1 MIDLIRPFRTS
12 VGSKFLMSLTG
23 LGLIGFVIV
32 HMIGNLLIF
41 AGRDALNSY
50 AHMLKENSEL
60 LWFARGGL
68 LTLFVV
74 HVVLGVRLTLA
85 NLAARPVKYAYEDTV
100 QASWASRHMLLTGL
114 VLLAF
119 TIYHLAH
126 FTFGWVAYGPEGV
139 NYLSMQDKL
148 HDPAHPRQDVYNMVV
163 AGFQNPIITGTY
175 LVSMFFLWLHL
186 WHGGSSWFQ
195 SIGLNHPRYWPV
207 IQYIGPVIAT
217 VVLIGNC
224 SIPLA
229 VLSGVI
235 PWVQ

>member
-1 MIDLIRPFRTS
+1 
-12 VGSKFLMSLTG
+12 MSLTG
-23 LGLIGFVIV
+23 LGLLGFVIV

-50 AHMLKENSEL
+50 AHVLKENGEL
-60 LWFARGGL
+60 LWLARGGL

-74 HVVLGVRLTLA
+74 HVLLGIQLTLA
-85 NLAARPVKYAYEDTV
+85 NRAARPVPYAREDTV

-119 TIYHLAH
+119 IVYHLAH
-126 FTFGWVAYGPEGV
+126 FTFGWAQSAGMG
-139 NYLSMQDKL
+139 NFLSLQDKSV
-148 HDPAHPRQDVYNMVV
+148 DPAHPRHDVYGMVV
-163 AGFQNPIITGTY
+163 AGFQDPVITVAY
-175 LVSMFFLWLHL
+175 LVAMVFLWLHL

-207 IQYIGPVIAT
+207 IQYVGPVIAT
-217 VVLIGNC
+217 VVFVGNC

-229 VLSGVI
+229 VLSGII
-235 PWVQ
+235 PRVQ